1 MYKISTYKAA
11 NGDTLGIRNIEID
24 STYFGKGL
32 EAMSGAELVAA
43 RESLIDGLEDVILYT
58 AEAGMSDKECEELFV
73 NARALNIEN
82 ISFKGAP
89 ESGWD
94 YVKKLSRACNIKL
107 LFETYAGYDFAEYAA
122 LRDENTGIIYNPLEY
137 VKEGRGAYFAALYKN
152 KFKEDVRILRINDG
166 VIGEGKP
173 CLPEHGNAEVREC
186 VSTLLTRCYEGY
198 FSICAVDGEL
208 SGAIAETKRIF
219 KEV

>member
-1 MYKISTYKAA
+1 MHKISTYKAA

-24 STYFGKGL
+24 NTYFGKGI

-43 RESLIDGLEDVILYT
+43 RESLIDGFEYIVLYT

-73 NARALNIEN
+73 NARALNVEN

-89 ESGWD
+89 ASGWD
-94 YVKKLSRACNIKL
+94 YAKKLSRACNITL
-107 LFETYAGYDFAEYAA
+107 LFETYQGYDFAEYAA

-152 KFKEDVRILRINDG
+152 KFKDDVKILRINDG
-166 VIGEGKP
+166 VIGEDKA

-186 VSTLLTRCYEGY
+186 VSTLLSRCYEGW

>member
-1 MYKISTYKAA
+1 MHKISTYKAA

-24 STYFGKGL
+24 NTYFGKGL

-43 RESLIDGLEDVILYT
+43 RESLIDGVEYIVLYT

-73 NARALNIEN
+73 NARALNVEN

-89 ESGWD
+89 ESGWE
-94 YVKKLSRACNIKL
+94 YAKKLARACKITL
-107 LFETYAGYDFAEYAA
+107 LFETYQGYDFAEYAA

-137 VKEGRGAYFAALYKN
+137 VKGGKGAYFAALYKN
-152 KFKEDVRILRINDG
+152 KFKNDVKILRINDG
-166 VIGEGKP
+166 VIGAEKP

-186 VSTLLTRCYEGY
+186 VSTLLSRCYEGY
-198 FSICAVDGEL
+198 FSVCAVEGDL
-208 SGAIAETKRIF
+208 SGALAETKRIF